1 MITSYLI
8 LVLLAVK
15 IIALGAIVFVV
26 LNLLCKFFTKKN
38 LVDIVI
44 SHSELRDDY
53 DYDYEEDEF

>member
-15 IIALGAIVFVV
+15 IIALGAIVFVG
-26 LNLLCKFFTKKN
+26 LNLICRFFTKKN

-44 SHSELRDDY
+44 EHSELRDDY
-53 DYDYEEDEF
+53 DYEEEDEF